1 MKLTWIDDDNVKF
14 FKNVIGDR
22 YLKKKEGEIFA
33 GVIDDAGTAVGAGVF
48 LSQPE
53 TLSIEFL
60 AVTDERRRQGI
71 GSFLLDGMTDAA
83 RKLEK
88 NIAELVGV
96 NVNQSVYSASVMIAL
111 STLDEMN
118 RCNED
123 NDNLRL
129 QLKDYADEASRARLE
144 RDSALREVEL
154 LKNRIAELEK
164 KSGK

>member
-1 MKLTWIDDDNVKF
+1 MNRVKV
-14 FKNVIGDR
+14 VICG
-22 YLKKKEGEIFA
+22 KEYTIR
-33 GVIDDAGTAVGAGVF
+33 
-48 LSQPE
+48 
-53 TLSIEFL
+53 
-60 AVTDERRRQGI
+60 TDEEPTYVYN
-71 GSFLLDGMTDAA
+71 LA